1 MTEAA
6 AVRYDLVI
14 IGSGPAAIAA
24 LDGLSGPLRLAIVT
38 GESSQPGSGAWLHP
52 KIRAV
57 AAERDEPAG
66 VADPLGRA
74 GKRRTRP
81 LWATAAIGGLANYW
95 GQQFVPVSSG
105 DAWPADAFRT
115 HADYLAE
122 VGAIENLFRLEGGEA
137 LEGILPR
144 PGYHMALPR
153 LLTGSTNMP
162 ATGLSA
168 MREAFAM
175 ATVRFHGD
183 IIAARAHSIAPD
195 GEGWTVKL
203 FGGGAIAAKRVLLA
217 AGVIG
222 DAQLLLR
229 SFTDLEAASFADHMP
244 WMLYASG
251 LRQLLCA
258 RPDFAPNHFNAL
270 TIEQHDGATC
280 TSFASL
286 YDMSLADLNLL
297 SAAIVGR
304 CFSVLR
310 GRVAPR
316 AASLVT
322 PIQLWTERSVGRM
335 EIISTGE
342 GIAAQSRTVVR
353 SDKDPALADVAALLR
368 AAGGQVLRTSRT
380 APGLGFHYH
389 DLRVRPRGGPWRGIA
404 DLLEER
410 TGEGVICVDSAVLEK
425 IGCRPP
431 TLTAMAKAR
440 RLAARLCGGGAD
452 ILRSEPEQ
460 TKRPPPDRT
469 AGRTG

>member
-1 MTEAA
+1 MTGAA

-24 LDGLSGPLRLAIVT
+24 LDGMSGPLRIAIVT
-38 GESSQPGSGAWLHP
+38 GETLPADRRTWLHP
-52 KIRAV
+52 KVRAV
-57 AAERDEPAG
+57 AAERGEHAG
-66 VADPLGRA
+66 VADLLGG
-74 GKRRTRP
+74 GKQGSKS

-95 GQQFVPVSSG
+95 GQQFVAVDAG
-105 DAWPADAFRT
+105 DAWPADTFRS
-115 HADYLAE
+115 HADYLTE
-122 VGAIENLFRLEGGEA
+122 VDAIESLFRVGGGEA
-137 LEGILPR
+137 LDGILPR
-144 PGYHMALPR
+144 PGYRLALPR
-153 LLTGSTNMP
+153 LLTGSTDVP
-162 ATGLSA
+162 AAGLSA
-168 MREAFAM
+168 MREVFAT
-175 ATVRFHGD
+175 AAGKFSSD
-183 IIAARAHSIAPD
+183 IVAGRAHSIAPD
-195 GEGWTVKL
+195 RDGWMVRL
-203 FGGGAIAAKRVLLA
+203 ISGGAIAAKRVLLA

-222 DAQLLLR
+222 NAQLLLR
-229 SFTDLEAASFADHMP
+229 SFTDLEAASFADHAP

-251 LRQLLCA
+251 LRPLLRS

-322 PIQLWTERSVGRM
+322 PIQLWTRRSIVRIEIASMGTGIVARSGGAMRSGR
-335 EIISTGE
+335 
-342 GIAAQSRTVVR
+342 
-353 SDKDPALADVAALLR
+353 DPALADMTALLR
-368 AAGGQVLRTSRT
+368 TVGGRVLRTSLT

-389 DLRVRPRGGPWRGIA
+389 DLQVRPRGGAWRGIA
-404 DLLEER
+404 DFLEDR
-410 TGEGVICVDSAVLEK
+410 TGPGVICVDGAVLDAV
-425 IGCRPP
+425 GCCPP

-440 RLAARLCGGGAD
+440 RLAARLCDGGAD

-460 TKRPPPDRT
+460 TKRPPDRT